1 MERQNLEQSAVNDL
15 QQQIAVYKAQIET
28 LQRDKKKV
36 CTPMPTLNKTNH
48 LRGCVLIASG
58 AG

>member
-36 CTPMPTLNKTNH
+36 CTQCRP
-48 LRGCVLIASG
+48 
-58 AG
+58 